1 MVKVSIVIPAYNAM
15 RYLPET
21 LDNVLQQT
29 YEAFE
34 VIIIND
40 GSTDNIK
47 EWFTS
52 ILDNR
57 VRLIS
62 QQNKGLAGARNTGI
76 ENAKGDYI
84 AFLDADDLWEPTK
97 IEKQVKLLDNNPKVG
112 LIYTGVAIID
122 SDGIRTGRIFQ
133 EDFEGYIWKELTQKN
148 FVGCGSVAMVRKEC
162 FEQVSN
168 FDQNLGSFVEDWDMW
183 LRIAV
188 EYPFKVI
195 KEPLVYYRQHP
206 NSASKKW
213 DAMEKSF
220 EIVIEKA
227 FKTAPKELQYL
238 KSQSYGLANFVL
250 AWKPLQTQN
259 PDYQKAIYYQKN
271 ALAYN
276 PKLSFSK
283 ENLRLSIAIF
293 LMRFFGKDAYAQ
305 ILSFVYQ
312 FRRFLLSI
320 SQGKVNHNLEF
331 RI

>member
-15 RYLPET
+15 KYLPET
-21 LDNVLQQT
+21 LDNLLQQT
-29 YEAFE
+29 YKDFE
-34 VIIIND
+34 VIIVND

-47 EWFTS
+47 DWLTTIS
-52 ILDNR
+52 DDR

-62 QQNKGLAGARNTGI
+62 QENKGLAGARNTGI
-76 ENAKGDYI
+76 EKAKGDYI

-97 IEKQVKLLDNNPKVG
+97 IEKQVKVLDNNPGVG
-112 LIYTGVAIID
+112 LVYTGVAIID
-122 SDGIRTGRIFQ
+122 SNGIPTGRIFQ
-133 EDFEGYIWKELTQKN
+133 EEVEGYIWKELTQKN
-148 FVGCGSVAMVRKEC
+148 FVGCGSVAVVKKEC
-162 FEQVSN
+162 FEKVGN
-168 FDQNLGSFVEDWDMW
+168 FDKNLGSFVEDWDMW

-188 EYPFKVI
+188 VYPFKVI

-259 PDYQKAIYYQKN
+259 PDYQKAIHFQKN
-271 ALAYN
+271 ALDYY
-276 PKLSFSK
+276 PKLRFSK
-283 ENLRLSIAIF
+283 ENFRLSIAIF
-293 LMRFFGKDAYAQ
+293 LMRFFGKDAYSQ
-305 ILSFVYQ
+305 ILSIVYPL
-312 FRRFLLSI
+312 RRFVLSVYPTTAK
-320 SQGKVNHNLEF
+320 S
-331 RI
+331 